1 MVTPDEVPTA
11 CLYCPPPVLMAHCT
25 LQLLVVNY
33 GMKWRFLSFLKS
45 PYSLEPAL
53 SSHPAIPVGE
63 RLIQVLEPANCRGNV
78 TKW

>member
-11 CLYCPPPVLMAHCT
+11 CLYCPPPVLNGTFYITVVSGQLWHKMAIF
-25 LQLLVVNY
+25 VV
-33 GMKWRFLSFLKS
+33 LKF
-45 PYSLEPAL
+45 PYSLEPVL

-78 TKW
+78 TK